1 MTGESDAF
9 PWVPAMFSRKCE
21 LESGSVS
28 AVPRRALAISP
39 ARAERADGVGHSVN
53 KGLSISKDAVAE
65 LVIFYVRLRSIKA
78 MTCGCRKL
86 GKSRSNRSSGITV
99 YRGDRKHQFA
109 DGRYPVTETV
119 LFHRPDRH

>member
-1 MTGESDAF
+1 MNWNPDQF
-9 PWVPAMFSRKCE
+9 PPCPGGRWPSRRP
-21 LESGSVS
+21 G
-28 AVPRRALAISP
+28 
-39 ARAERADGVGHSVN
+39 AERADGVGHSVN
-53 KGLSISKDAVAE
+53 KGLSSSKDAVAE
-65 LVIFYVRLRSIKA
+65 LVIFYVQLRSIKA

-109 DGRYPVTETV
+109 DGRYPVTETA